1 MVMTS
6 VFQFLMEIFSICRC
20 GNKFLEFLRSSAV
33 MTDYQRIKLQEQ
45 DSNNA
50 GSRIP
55 RTFEVEVRGSLV
67 NLCITGDLLTVVG
80 IVKTIQVRSANE
92 YAIMFG

>member
-1 MVMTS
+1 
-6 VFQFLMEIFSICRC
+6 
-20 GNKFLEFLRSSAV
+20 

-80 IVKTIQVRSANE
+80 IVKTIQVRSSFTV
-92 YAIMFG
+92 YIMTMLFISKQFIALLPWIPHPIVSTMTV